1 MVLQAAVPVVVNLPA
16 ASLTAL
22 REPGMVAMSEDG
34 FVSPYQIAIVY
45 ARLED
50 EPKAPALTPP

>member
-1 MVLQAAVPVVVNLPA
+1 MVVNLPA

-34 FVSPYQIAIVY
+34 FVSPHQIAIVY